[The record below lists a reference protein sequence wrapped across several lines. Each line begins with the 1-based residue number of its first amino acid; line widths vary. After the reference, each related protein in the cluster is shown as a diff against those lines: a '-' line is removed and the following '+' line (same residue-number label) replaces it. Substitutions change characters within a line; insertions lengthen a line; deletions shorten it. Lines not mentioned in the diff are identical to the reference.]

1 MEAGPYTQLDSGDA
15 CCPAWLVAEEK
26 MALLA
31 LRAAVREAMV
41 TAALFP
47 VQNEVIPKVSM
58 MSETSGFT
66 VHYNL
71 KLNLIR
77 TSNQTVFFLGGVPR
91 ELGEPA
97 RSQAVARL

>member
-1 MEAGPYTQLDSGDA
+1 M
-15 CCPAWLVAEEK
+15 AEER

-71 KLNLIR
+71 KLTLIR
-77 TSNQTVFFLGGVPR
+77 TSNQTVFFLGGV
-91 ELGEPA
+91 LY
-97 RSQAVARL
+97 SKKLLS